1 MEWLTTGAVVWRREV
16 LEHLQFD
23 EFFDGY
29 SYLEDLDFSYTV
41 SRKSRIVLVADSH
54 VHHYPSKLGRM
65 AWDRFGT
72 IEVRNRL
79 HFVRKHRLS
88 VPRCFLGLGVRFFL
102 SIGQGIR
109 RPRSG
114 GLRRA
119 WGNLR
124 GLAKYAV
131 PRVHGR

>member
-1 MEWLTTGAVVWRREV
+1 MPSDAAHWDGVYRTRSETEVGWYEARPTTLLDVVELAPQPGA
-16 LEHLQFD
+16 
-23 EFFDGY
+23 
-29 SYLEDLDFSYTV
+29 
-41 SRKSRIVLVADSH
+41 RIVLVADSH

-79 HFVRKHRLS
+79 YFVRKHRLS